1 MNSSM
6 ILYILLIWVII
17 TYIAAIQSQLLNL
30 WAFPILILISYNNIS
45 GHLQSSMFSK
55 LNTLQTF
62 DLSYNPLLSFSTYS
76 IVDYTLP

>member
-55 LNTLQTF
+55 LKTLQTV